1 LTHVCRAMTSQQYEE
16 LCRYFVADQLKIP
29 IEKVISRN
37 IETPAREPIAN
48 HFREPYRHQIDLYW
62 ETVDNVARYVNIA
75 NAKWRTRAKVKQADV
90 LLLQQVRLRVGAHK
104 AVMITNTD
112 FTPGALMAAM
122 DEGISLFIV
131 QPDFN
136 TKKMPESRELARAH
150 IQKLSKRCLQPYK
163 ETMKWKGVGGAPSKP
178 QALGAAGSRG
188 SPGQS
193 CVNHPVVAARVA
205 APLPPPAASASGAG
219 QGGPASGMGG
229 GPFPY
234 QIGHGPGPGFVKK

>member
-1 LTHVCRAMTSQQYEE
+1 MSSRAFITGVSGPELTAAEREFIAAERPWGFI
-16 LCRYFVADQLKIP
+16 LFK
-29 IEKVISRN
+29 RN

-62 ETVDNVARYVNIA
+62 ETVDNIARYVNIA
-75 NAKWRTRAKVKQADV
+75 NAKWRTREKVKQADV

-131 QPDFN
+131 GPDFN

-150 IQKLSKRCLQPYK
+150 IQKLSKRCLPYK
-163 ETMKWKGVGGAPSKP
+163 ETMMWKGVGGAPSKP
-178 QALGAAGSRG
+178 QALGETAICAS
-188 SPGQS
+188 
-193 CVNHPVVAARVA
+193 HPLTVSHVA
-205 APLPPPAASASGAG
+205 LPAQQPPAVCGSGAG
-219 QGGPASGMGG
+219 QPSTGG
-229 GPFPY
+229 GTGGSPFPY
-234 QIGHGPGPGFVKK
+234 QTRSGPGSGFFKK